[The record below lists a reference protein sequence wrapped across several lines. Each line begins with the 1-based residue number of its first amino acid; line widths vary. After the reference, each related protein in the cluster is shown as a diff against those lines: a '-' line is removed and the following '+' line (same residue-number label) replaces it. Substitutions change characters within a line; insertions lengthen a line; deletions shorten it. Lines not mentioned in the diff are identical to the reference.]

1 MATLCLLA
9 PLLLT
14 NQLLVST
21 TPSTSSTA
29 EAQAKWGDKGNGD
42 QDGKESELI
51 RSHVCYDSKF
61 KPSADLA
68 HETEVLT
75 KRYLADIS
83 STIHTPVSED
93 DNIAKVTVN
102 IFFAYQSGNIN
113 DHAVGLKVAH
123 YHGCRNG
130 ICTVS
135 VPRIELALLV
145 LTLFASFIGRAREG
159 AAIAL
164 LIAWIVEY
172 WIYMLVFFILCW
184 ISIIINFLPKY
195 IAIGSLC

>member
-42 QDGKESELI
+42 QDGKEN
-51 RSHVCYDSKF
+51 
-61 KPSADLA
+61 LA

-184 ISIIINFLPKY
+184 ISIIINFLP
-195 IAIGSLC
+195 